1 MYIRKYIT
9 KQLDDKTEKDE
20 KISSKRFPPLSLHEA
35 RYPPVE
41 IIPGKG
47 VAHTRHIIGRG
58 ERRGGGGR
66 ARPVIGGGGGGKL
79 ALQSMQIKS
88 RAVNTKRIV
97 KSSE

>member
-1 MYIRKYIT
+1 M
-9 KQLDDKTEKDE
+9 
-20 KISSKRFPPLSLHEA
+20 KRFRANDFPLFSLHEA
-35 RYPPVE
+35 RYPAVE

-58 ERRGGGGR
+58 ERRGGGGGR
-66 ARPVIGGGGGGKL
+66 ARPVIGGGEGGGKL

>member
-1 MYIRKYIT
+1 M
-9 KQLDDKTEKDE
+9 
-20 KISSKRFPPLSLHEA
+20 KRFRAKDFPLFSLHEA
-35 RYPPVE
+35 RYPAVE

>member
-1 MYIRKYIT
+1 M
-9 KQLDDKTEKDE
+9 
-20 KISSKRFPPLSLHEA
+20 KRFRAKDFPLFSLHEA
-35 RYPPVE
+35 RYPAVE

-66 ARPVIGGGGGGKL
+66 ARPVIGGEGEGVGKL